1 MFMSYTIVSCLIV
14 FHLTYLP
21 TWNGIAVAYHY
32 LSNLPKAGGG
42 NMNDPHE
49 PPPPLAAHSARSSI
63 QTKLSAQ
70 NLCAASSKLLDLIR
84 TLRLSALLM
93 EGSSIGMEE
102 EVECLES
109 ESVVWDVALAEV
121 STLEEELRDLRAL

>member
-1 MFMSYTIVSCLIV
+1 MVSFLRFV
-14 FHLTYLP
+14 
-21 TWNGIAVAYHY
+21 
-32 LSNLPKAGGG
+32 SKAGGG

-93 EGSSIGMEE
+93 EGESIGREE

-121 STLEEELRDLRAL
+121 SGLEEELRELRAKALL

>member
-1 MFMSYTIVSCLIV
+1 MVSFLRFV
-14 FHLTYLP
+14 
-21 TWNGIAVAYHY
+21 
-32 LSNLPKAGGG
+32 SKAGGG

-70 NLCAASSKLLDLIR
+70 NICAASSQILDLIR

-93 EGSSIGMEE
+93 EGDSIGMEE

-109 ESVVWDVALAEV
+109 ESVIWDIALAEV
-121 STLEEELRDLRAL
+121 SGLEEELRELRAI